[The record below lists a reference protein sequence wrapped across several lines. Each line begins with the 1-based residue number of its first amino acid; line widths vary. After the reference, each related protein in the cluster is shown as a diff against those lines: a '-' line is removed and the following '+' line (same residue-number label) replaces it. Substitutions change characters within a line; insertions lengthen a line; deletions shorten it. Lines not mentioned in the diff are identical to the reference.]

1 MASISRKR
9 PIRYDVPASRDLRKT
24 YTSSVTNFRGI
35 YNTETTI
42 EMAPGAMNDACNV
55 YVDEDYRLVTRKRLT
70 PLFLPEKD
78 VTVIDAV
85 SLGDDIYALIKDK
98 TTGAEHEYAFLK
110 LYPTKTYIDYRVTA
124 DSRLFVANNS
134 IYITKCDSGDQFGVL
149 LYDGTSVSSLTEGA
163 NIPIVYLDPTGRRIA
178 VNEYGDASE
187 ALNIF
192 STKANNGPGFRFSA
206 LNYSTPYDL
215 RGKFQNYITTEAGDA
230 TATLP
235 ARWERDACDA
245 SGGVI
250 KTVARFKNEYVPG
263 GSAISSDDGDEI
275 PPNIIQCTCE
285 MWVSSGVTVY
295 TKIVHLNI
303 VRPTAG
309 LQLSKNIIELVP
321 NGSNKNWDVDVD
333 GEFTDENILRK
344 YHIDWAWA
352 LNYTT
357 NPDAV
362 IVRVGISNYGIV
374 EGSKPDGGSNWNIR
388 DFTYDVAGPSG
399 HVDTFYSCANKICL
413 MNPVDYGELW
423 TKNSTGTL
431 TQRSRGQAVYAT
443 VSSGNLTIETLTFD
457 VSNEGSVGSFV
468 VSDTDLPD
476 DLTSIKDVTLLA
488 AFRTRYTKTNDEPE
502 YLITETPFTAS
513 LQVVIFLL
521 RIGTKLYTYCPVT
534 GADGEMKKFSLPF
547 TNADNTPT
555 VLGVSFASN
564 EIFVPAATTSPCH
577 YEFPAVGH
585 IFAKT
590 TDELRIFG
598 IDSKVSVV
606 ISSTA
611 GLAGV
616 TVSVSSIK
624 PVLTKYAD
632 FSSVLLDGVEVN
644 PKYTELIM
652 NDEITS
658 FVANATTLVTKY
670 SRTFGNEASLKV
682 VNVYA
687 YTTPVLG
694 QIQDGAFTHKFEQQG
709 DGSMKVLAGSG
720 SITYAY
726 SEAQLYGTTGT
737 NGSAYADPIF
747 DITEKIGTA
756 LYTVWN
762 DAREAMKNID
772 GVYSMNNCIIFTSGR
787 NFAYSMT
794 FSPKYVDP
802 YSWEQMSSTDDKVLD
817 ILAISPTAAI
827 MSTEKGVYWILGTG
841 TGQLTHL
848 KPVVSQFEIHG
859 RKRGSF
865 ARRAMDDVP
874 TIMCDDGVMMFVG
887 TSEVTE
893 TAKNIATM
901 SAAIFQ
907 KYDEFLANE
916 KHRFTFRGRWYNMY
930 CISTGAE
937 TKIVFFDVR
946 SSAWWYWTLPIDA
959 VRFFRSGD
967 DLLALTRNGLI
978 YKFVDEDM
986 LSNNGYTARYN
997 DELVNVSFE
1006 NVTPLY
1012 ENLQYKVQWYIQ
1024 THPMSLGNTTK
1035 NKNMRNI
1042 VLALYP
1048 NETVK
1053 NFEMNVDFEV
1063 YTREFTDGRPY
1074 ITTED
1079 IKELKV
1085 LLLRTYIPK
1094 FQYIAV
1100 RMYSKSDLSVY
1111 EKLQLRSLAFEYRIL
1126 DRLN

>member
-9 PIRYDVPASRDLRKT
+9 PIRYNVPAARDLRRT

-78 VTVIDAV
+78 VTVIDSV
-85 SLGDDIYALIKDK
+85 SLGDDIYAIIKDN

-134 IYITKCDSGDQFGVL
+134 IYITRCDSGDQFGVL
-149 LYDGTSVSSLTEGA
+149 LYNGTSVSSLTEGA
-163 NIPIVYLDPTGRRIA
+163 NIPTVYLDPTGRRIA

-192 STKANNGPGFRFSA
+192 STKANNGPGFRFSS
-206 LNYSTPYDL
+206 LSYSTPYDL
-215 RGKFQNYITTEAGDA
+215 RGKFQNYITTEASYA

-245 SGGVI
+245 SGGVLVTI
-250 KTVARFKNEYVPG
+250 ARLKNEYVPG
-263 GSAISSDDGDEI
+263 GGALPSDESEI
-275 PPNIIQCTCE
+275 PSGVQCECRI
-285 MWVSSGVTVY
+285 WVSSGVTVN
-295 TKIVHLNI
+295 TKIVHLNMI
-303 VRPTAG
+303 RSSGNQP
-309 LQLSKNIIELVP
+309 LSTNIIELAP
-321 NGSNKNWDVDVD
+321 SGSNKNWDVDVD

-352 LNYTT
+352 LNNTS
-357 NPDAV
+357 NPDDV

-374 EGSKPDGGSNWNIR
+374 EGSKPTNSSQQWGIH
-388 DFTYDVAGPSG
+388 DFTYKVAGPSG
-399 HVDTFYSCANKICL
+399 YVDTFYSCENKICL
-413 MNPVDYGELW
+413 MGPVDYGETWETEQKQTYKAL
-423 TKNSTGTL
+423 
-431 TQRSRGQAVYAT
+431 AVYAT
-443 VSSGNLTIETLTFD
+443 VSSGDLKIETLAFN
-457 VSNEGSVGSFV
+457 SLAEGSVTSYA
-468 VSDTDLPD
+468 VSDADLPD
-476 DLTSIKDVTLLA
+476 TLASIKDVTLLA
-488 AFRTRYTKTNDEPE
+488 AFRVRYTKTDYEPE
-502 YLITETPFTAS
+502 YMLTKSPPVAIY
-513 LQVVIFLL
+513 LL
-521 RIGTKLYTYCPVT
+521 RIGTTLYVHCPISGET
-534 GADGEMKKFSLPF
+534 GEMKKFSLPF
-547 TNADNTPT
+547 NNADNTPT
-555 VLGVSFASN
+555 VLGLSFASN
-564 EIFVPAATTSPCH
+564 EIFVQGATGTTHTYAYP
-577 YEFPAVGH
+577 VIGH

-598 IDSKVSVV
+598 INTTVSVN
-606 ISSTA
+606 ITTSTTT
-611 GLAGV
+611 

-632 FSSVLLDGVEVN
+632 YTSVLLDGVEVN

-670 SRTFGNEASLKV
+670 SRSFGSEASLKI

-726 SEAQLYGTTGT
+726 SESQLYGTTGT

-827 MSTEKGVYWILGTG
+827 MSTEKGMYWILGTG

-848 KPVVSQFEIHG
+848 KPVVSQFDIHG

-916 KHRFTFRGRWYNMY
+916 RRRFTFRGRWYNMY

-959 VRFFRSGD
+959 MKFFRSGD
-967 DLLALTRNGLI
+967 DLLALTSNGLI
-978 YKFVDEDM
+978 YKFTDEDM
-986 LSNNGYTARYN
+986 ISNNGYTARYN

-1006 NVTPLY
+1006 NMTPLY

-1035 NKNMRNI
+1035 NKNMRDI

-1100 RMYSKSDLSVY
+1100 RMYSKNDLSVY

>member
-9 PIRYDVPASRDLRKT
+9 PIRYNVPASRDLRRT

-78 VTVIDAV
+78 VTVIDSV
-85 SLGDDIYALIKDK
+85 SLGDDIYAIIKDN

-134 IYITKCDSGDQFGVL
+134 IYITRCDSGDQFGVL
-149 LYDGTSVSSLTEGA
+149 LYNGTSVSSLTEGA

-192 STKANNGPGFRFSA
+192 STKANNGPGFRFSS
-206 LNYSTPYDL
+206 LSYSTPYDL

-250 KTVARFKNEYVPG
+250 KTVAKLKNEYVPG
-263 GSAISSDDGDEI
+263 GGALTSGGSEI
-275 PPNIIQCTCE
+275 PSGVQCECE
-285 MWVSSGVTVY
+285 VWVSSGITVS

-303 VRPTAG
+303 IRPTAS
-309 LQLSKNIIELVP
+309 LQLSKDIIEVVP
-321 NGSNKNWDVDVD
+321 SGQYQNWDVNVD

-352 LNYTT
+352 LNNTS
-357 NPDAV
+357 NPDDV

-374 EGSKPDGGSNWNIR
+374 EGSKPTGSSNWGIHN
-388 DFTYDVAGPSG
+388 FTYKVAGPSG
-399 HVDTFYSCANKICL
+399 YVDTFYSCANKICL
-413 MNPVDYGELW
+413 MSPVDYGELW
-423 TKNSTGTL
+423 RKESGTL
-431 TQRSRGQAVYAT
+431 AKAYRAQTVYAT
-443 VSSGNLTIETLTFD
+443 VSSGALTIETLAFNAN
-457 VSNEGSVGSFV
+457 NEGSVTSFT
-468 VSDTDLPD
+468 VSDTDLTGD
-476 DLTSIKDVTLLA
+476 ITSIKDVTLLA
-488 AFRTRYTKTNDEPE
+488 ALRARYIKTTDEPE
-502 YLITETPFTAS
+502 YLIVDSPSAVS
-513 LQVVIFLL
+513 MPLAIYLL
-521 RIGTKLYTYCPVT
+521 RIGTALYIYCPIT
-534 GADGEMKKFSLPF
+534 GETGEMKKLSLPF
-547 TNADNTPT
+547 TDTEAIPT
-555 VLGVSFASN
+555 VLALSFASD
-564 EIFVPAATTSPCH
+564 EIFVPAAGAPHT
-577 YEFPAVGH
+577 YEFPIVGH
-585 IFAKT
+585 ILAKT
-590 TDELRIFG
+590 TDELRIFK
-598 IDSKVSVV
+598 IDTVVSVNTSFV
-606 ISSTA
+606 GT
-611 GLAGV
+611 V
-616 TVSVSSIK
+616 NVSVSRIT
-624 PVLTKYAD
+624 PNITKYAD
-632 FSSVLLDGVEVN
+632 YTSVLLDGVEVN

-652 NDEITS
+652 NDDITS

-670 SRTFGNEASLKV
+670 SRTFGSEASLKV

-694 QIQDGAFTHKFEQQG
+694 QIQDGALTHEFEQLN
-709 DGSMKVLAGSG
+709 DGSMKVFAGSG

-726 SEAQLYGTTGT
+726 SESQLYGTNGT

-827 MSTEKGVYWILGTG
+827 MSTEKGMYWILGTG

-848 KPVVSQFEIHG
+848 KPVVSQFDIHG

-901 SAAIFQ
+901 SSAIFQ

-916 KHRFTFRGRWYNMY
+916 QRRFTFRGRWYNMY

-959 VRFFRSGD
+959 MKFFRSGD
-967 DLLALTRNGLI
+967 DLLALTSNGLI
-978 YKFVDEDM
+978 YKFTDEDM
-986 LSNNGYTARYN
+986 ISNNGYTARYN

-1006 NVTPLY
+1006 NMTPFY

-1035 NKNMRNI
+1035 NKNMRDI

-1100 RMYSKSDLSVY
+1100 RMYSKNDLSVY

>member
-9 PIRYDVPASRDLRKT
+9 PIRYNVPASRDLRRT

-78 VTVIDAV
+78 VTVIDSV
-85 SLGDDIYALIKDK
+85 SLGDDIYAIIKDN

-134 IYITKCDSGDQFGVL
+134 IYITRCNSGDQFGVL
-149 LYDGTSVSSLTEGA
+149 LYNGTSVSSLTEGA

-192 STKANNGPGFRFSA
+192 STKANNGPGFRFSS
-206 LNYSTPYDL
+206 LSYSTPYDL
-215 RGKFQNYITTEAGDA
+215 RGKFQNYITTEASYA

-245 SGGVI
+245 SGGVLVTI
-250 KTVARFKNEYVPG
+250 ARMKNEYLPSTTALATENDAERSPVTSG
-263 GSAISSDDGDEI
+263 I
-275 PPNIIQCTCE
+275 PSGVQCECRI
-285 MWVSSGVTVY
+285 WVSSGVTVD
-295 TKIVHLNI
+295 TKIVHLNMI
-303 VRPTAG
+303 RSSGNQPSST
-309 LQLSKNIIELVP
+309 NIIELVP
-321 NGSNKNWDVDVD
+321 SGSNKNWDVDVD

-352 LNYTT
+352 LNNTSI
-357 NPDAV
+357 PDDV

-374 EGSKPDGGSNWNIR
+374 EGSKPTNSAQPWGIR
-388 DFTYDVAGPSG
+388 NFTYKVAGPSG
-399 HVDTFYSCANKICL
+399 YVDTFYSCANKICL
-413 MNPVDYGELW
+413 MGPVDYGETWETEQKQTYKAL
-423 TKNSTGTL
+423 
-431 TQRSRGQAVYAT
+431 AVYAT
-443 VSSGNLTIETLTFD
+443 VSSGDLKIETLAFN
-457 VSNEGSVGSFV
+457 SLAEGSVTSYA
-468 VSDTDLPD
+468 VSDADLPD
-476 DLTSIKDVTLLA
+476 TLTSIKDVTLLA
-488 AFRTRYTKTNDEPE
+488 AFRVRYTKTDYEPE
-502 YLITETPFTAS
+502 YMLTKSPPVAIY
-513 LQVVIFLL
+513 LL
-521 RIGTKLYTYCPVT
+521 RIGTTLYTYCPISGET
-534 GADGEMKKFSLPF
+534 GEMKPFSLPF
-547 TNADNTPT
+547 NNTDNTPT
-555 VLGVSFASN
+555 VLALSFASN
-564 EIFVPAATTSPCH
+564 EIFVQGATGTTHTYAYP
-577 YEFPAVGH
+577 VIGH

-598 IDSKVSVV
+598 INTTVSVN
-606 ISSTA
+606 ITTST
-611 GLAGV
+611 
-616 TVSVSSIK
+616 TTTISVSSIK

-632 FSSVLLDGVEVN
+632 YTAVLLDGVEVN

-670 SRTFGNEASLKV
+670 SRTFGGEASLKI

-726 SEAQLYGTTGT
+726 SESQLYGTTGT

-827 MSTEKGVYWILGTG
+827 MSTEKGMYWILGTG

-848 KPVVSQFEIHG
+848 KPVVSQFDIHG

-901 SAAIFQ
+901 SSAIFQ

-916 KHRFTFRGRWYNMY
+916 QRRFTFRGRWYNMY

-959 VRFFRSGD
+959 MKFFRSGD
-967 DLLALTRNGLI
+967 DLLALTSNGLI
-978 YKFVDEDM
+978 YKFTDEDII
-986 LSNNGYTARYN
+986 SNNGYTARYN
-997 DELVNVSFE
+997 DELVDVSFE
-1006 NVTPLY
+1006 NVTPFY

-1035 NKNMRNI
+1035 NKNMRDI

-1100 RMYSKSDLSVY
+1100 RMYSKNDLSVY

>member
-78 VTVIDAV
+78 VTVIDSV
-85 SLGDDIYALIKDK
+85 SLGDNIYAIIKDN
-98 TTGAEHEYAFLK
+98 TTGAEHEYVFLK

-134 IYITKCDSGDQFGVL
+134 IYITKCNSGDQFGVL

-192 STKANNGPGFRFSA
+192 STTAKNGGEFRFSG
-206 LNYSTPYDL
+206 YDYPTPYDL
-215 RGKFQNYITTEAGDA
+215 RGKNQTYIQTTSTNNIPLSAIDSPWDKTEA
-230 TATLP
+230 
-235 ARWERDACDA
+235 RDA
-245 SGGVI
+245 S
-250 KTVARFKNEYVPG
+250 VAKR
-263 GSAISSDDGDEI
+263 S
-275 PPNIIQCTCE
+275 NIIRAEGTDPE
-285 MWVSSGVTVY
+285 TEYSVYVNFEPHGPGVMPSAAVELWDADGTTLKRVSLPLGDYLSSW
-295 TKIVHLNI
+295 
-303 VRPTAG
+303 RPD
-309 LQLSKNIIELVP
+309 I
-321 NGSNKNWDVDVD
+321 D
-333 GEFTDENILRK
+333 GEYNDQSNLVKRFHPE
-344 YHIDWAWA
+344 WACKGV
-352 LNYTT
+352 NSDGVVFVY
-357 NPDAV
+357 
-362 IVRVGISNYGIV
+362 VGISNIGRIGFRN
-374 EGSKPDGGSNWNIR
+374 EGGWTAMIISDPDCLCLSARFSHGSTTLPRYATYLNYNGGTSSAISVYTLDEATQGFERTN
-388 DFTYDVAGPSG
+388 FAAGDSGFEVPLRPQLLAEFKNSSG
-399 HVDTFYSCANKICL
+399 HTATDYHEVFVIQGLQETVTSNPITIQYKTKIWVVGVKKGVSTVLAAEITFPGDSNGEYSILALSRETREFSYTATPIEFNFSFRVL
-413 MNPVDYGELW
+413 AG
-423 TKNSTGTL
+423 NSTEVGVFKINIS
-431 TQRSRGQAVYAT
+431 Q
-443 VSSGNLTIETLTFD
+443 SGSTITP
-457 VSNEGSVGSFV
+457 S
-468 VSDTDLPD
+468 
-476 DLTSIKDVTLLA
+476 VTLQQ
-488 AFRTRYTKTNDEPE
+488 N
-502 YLITETPFTAS
+502 FTS
-513 LQVVIFLL
+513 LL
-521 RIGTKLYTYCPVT
+521 
-534 GADGEMKKFSLPF
+534 S
-547 TNADNTPT
+547 
-555 VLGVSFASN
+555 
-564 EIFVPAATTSPCH
+564 
-577 YEFPAVGH
+577 
-585 IFAKT
+585 
-590 TDELRIFG
+590 
-598 IDSKVSVV
+598 
-606 ISSTA
+606 
-611 GLAGV
+611 AGV
-616 TVSVSSIK
+616 EFDPI
-624 PVLTKYAD
+624 
-632 FSSVLLDGVEVN
+632 
-644 PKYTELIM
+644 YTELAA
-652 NDEITS
+652 NDSVIS
-658 FVANATTLVTKY
+658 FVANRTTLVTKY
-670 SRTFGNEASLKV
+670 SHSFGSEGSLSTI
-682 VNVYA
+682 NVYA
-687 YTTPVLG
+687 YTTPILG
-694 QIQDGAFTHKFEQQG
+694 TIVPGKTVHTFSTQT
-709 DGSMKVLAGSG
+709 DGSLKTTLASGTVLL
-720 SITYAY
+720 AY
-726 SEAQLYGTTGT
+726 SESQLYGT
-737 NGSAYADPIF
+737 NGSDGTAYADSSF
-747 DITEKIGTA
+747 DITNSIGTA
-756 LYTVWN
+756 LYTAWQ

-827 MSTEKGVYWILGTG
+827 MSTEKGMYWILGTG

-848 KPVVSQFEIHG
+848 KPVVSQFDIHG

-901 SAAIFQ
+901 SSAIFQ

-916 KHRFTFRGRWYNMY
+916 KRRFTFRGRWYNMY

-959 VRFFRSGD
+959 VKFFRSGE
-967 DLLALTRNGLI
+967 DLLALTSNGLI
-978 YKFVDEDM
+978 YKFTDEDM
-986 LSNNGYTARYN
+986 ISNNGYTARYN

-1006 NVTPLY
+1006 NVTPFY

-1035 NKNMRNI
+1035 NKNMRDI

-1100 RMYSKSDLSVY
+1100 RMYSKNDLSVY

>member
-9 PIRYDVPASRDLRKT
+9 AIRYNVPAARDLRRT

-78 VTVIDAV
+78 VTVIDSV
-85 SLGDDIYALIKDK
+85 SLGDDIYAIIKDN

-110 LYPTKTYIDYRVTA
+110 LYPMKTYIDYRVTA

-134 IYITKCDSGDQFGVL
+134 IYITRCNSGDQFGVL
-149 LYDGTSVSSLTEGA
+149 LYNGTSVSSLTEGA
-163 NIPIVYLDPTGRRIA
+163 NIPTVYLDPTGRRIA

-192 STKANNGPGFRFSA
+192 STKANNGPGFRFSS
-206 LNYSTPYDL
+206 LSYSTPYDL

-245 SGGVI
+245 SGGVLETIARI
-250 KTVARFKNEYVPG
+250 KYEFSPSTTALATENDTERPVETSG
-263 GSAISSDDGDEI
+263 I
-275 PPNIIQCTCE
+275 PSGIQCTCKI
-285 MWVSSGVTVY
+285 WVESGVTVY
-295 TKIVHLNI
+295 TKDVYLSVI
-303 VRPTAG
+303 RPLSSG
-309 LQLSKNIIELVP
+309 LSNSFLKILSLTES
-321 NGSNKNWDVDVD
+321 GADKNWDAETD
-333 GEFTDENILRK
+333 GEFTDDNVLRK

-352 LNYTT
+352 LNNTT
-357 NPDAV
+357 IEDDV
-362 IVRVGISNYGIV
+362 KVRIGVSNYGIV
-374 EGSKPDGGSNWNIR
+374 EGSKPTNSSQPWGLRN
-388 DFTYDVAGPSG
+388 FTYKVAGQSG
-399 HVDTFYSCANKICL
+399 YVDTFYSCADKICL
-413 MNPVDYGELW
+413 MSPVDYGETWETDQNQLY
-423 TKNSTGTL
+423 KAL
-431 TQRSRGQAVYAT
+431 AVYAT
-443 VSSGNLTIETLTFD
+443 VSSGDLKIETLAFN
-457 VSNEGSVGSFV
+457 SSAEGSVKSYS
-468 VSDTDLPD
+468 VSKTDLPD
-476 DLTSIKDVTLLA
+476 TLTSIKDVTLLA
-488 AFRTRYTKTNDEPE
+488 AFRVRYTKTDYEPE
-502 YLITETPFTAS
+502 YMLKKSPPVAIY
-513 LQVVIFLL
+513 LL
-521 RIGTKLYTYCPVT
+521 RIGTTLYVHCPIT
-534 GADGEMKKFSLPF
+534 GETGEMRAFSLPF
-547 TNADNTPT
+547 NNTDNTPT
-555 VLGVSFASN
+555 VLGLSFASN
-564 EIFVPAATTSPCH
+564 EIFVQGTTGTTHTYAYP
-577 YEFPAVGH
+577 VIGH

-598 IDSKVSVV
+598 INTTVSVN
-606 ISSTA
+606 IATST
-611 GLAGV
+611 
-616 TVSVSSIK
+616 TTTISVSSIK

-632 FSSVLLDGVEVN
+632 YTSVLLDGVEVN

-670 SRTFGNEASLKV
+670 SRTFGSEASLKI

-726 SEAQLYGTTGT
+726 SESQLYGTTGT

-827 MSTEKGVYWILGTG
+827 MSTEKGMYWILGTG

-848 KPVVSQFEIHG
+848 KPVVSQFDIHG

-901 SAAIFQ
+901 SSAIFQ

-916 KHRFTFRGRWYNMY
+916 RRRFTFRGRWYNMY

-937 TKIVFFDVR
+937 TKVVFFDVR

-959 VRFFRSGD
+959 MKFFRSGD
-967 DLLALTRNGLI
+967 DLLALTSNGLI
-978 YKFVDEDM
+978 YKFTDEDM
-986 LSNNGYTARYN
+986 ISNNGYTARYN

-1006 NVTPLY
+1006 NMTPLY

-1035 NKNMRNI
+1035 NKNMRDI

-1100 RMYSKSDLSVY
+1100 RMYSKNDLSVY

>member
-9 PIRYDVPASRDLRKT
+9 PIRYDVPASRDLRRT

-78 VTVIDAV
+78 VTVIDSV
-85 SLGDDIYALIKDK
+85 SLGDDIYAIIKDN
-98 TTGAEHEYAFLK
+98 TTGAEHEYVFLK

-134 IYITKCDSGDQFGVL
+134 IYITKCNSGDQFGVL
-149 LYDGTSVSSLTEGA
+149 LYNGTSVSSLTEGA
-163 NIPIVYLDPTGRRIA
+163 NIPTVYIDSTGRRIA

-192 STKANNGPGFRFSA
+192 CTTAKNGGEFRFSGYDYPA
-206 LNYSTPYDL
+206 PYDL
-215 RGKFQNYITTEAGDA
+215 RGKNQTYIQTTSANDTPLSPIKNPPNESSPWIKTEA
-230 TATLP
+230 
-235 ARWERDACDA
+235 RDASVAKRAYIIPAEGTRPETAYSIQVSITNEAPALFVYLWTGTA
-245 SGGVI
+245 SYGDTLLA
-250 KTVARFKNEYVPG
+250 TVHLSRDDLPWQQHL
-263 GSAISSDDGDEI
+263 DGDPFDETNVVKRFH
-275 PPNIIQCTCE
+275 PEWACK
-285 MWVSSGVTVY
+285 GVDSNGV
-295 TKIVHLNI
+295 VH
-303 VRPTAG
+303 V
-309 LQLSKNIIELVP
+309 
-321 NGSNKNWDVDVD
+321 
-333 GEFTDENILRK
+333 
-344 YHIDWAWA
+344 H
-352 LNYTT
+352 
-357 NPDAV
+357 
-362 IVRVGISNYGIV
+362 VGISNVGRI
-374 EGSKPDGGSNWNIR
+374 EFKNKGGTW
-388 DFTYDVAGPSG
+388 
-399 HVDTFYSCANKICL
+399 
-413 MNPVDYGELW
+413 
-423 TKNSTGTL
+423 TGTL
-431 TQRSRGQAVYAT
+431 RSNKNCLCLSAKFSPPTMAYPRYAT
-443 VSSGNLTIETLTFD
+443 YFEQSDGTGSIIPSISVYTLDETTQIFSKREFSYVDSGLNPDTTPRRPQFLAMFRDSSGH
-457 VSNEGSVGSFV
+457 
-468 VSDTDLPD
+468 
-476 DLTSIKDVTLLA
+476 
-488 AFRTRYTKTNDEPE
+488 
-502 YLITETPFTAS
+502 TAS
-513 LQVVIFLL
+513 DYHEFFIIHETSPASTDERLWVISIAHGIANMFAA
-521 RIGTKLYTYCPVT
+521 RITFPNDSGNEYRVLALSRSTDRFSSTTAPTGFNFSFRVLASSATKAGVFKVDISQTEST
-534 GADGEMKKFSLPF
+534 I
-547 TNADNTPT
+547 TPT
-555 VLGVSFASN
+555 VTLQQDF
-564 EIFVPAATTSPCH
+564 TS
-577 YEFPAVGH
+577 
-585 IFAKT
+585 
-590 TDELRIFG
+590 
-598 IDSKVSVV
+598 
-606 ISSTA
+606 
-611 GLAGV
+611 
-616 TVSVSSIK
+616 
-624 PVLTKYAD
+624 
-632 FSSVLLDGVEVN
+632 LLSDGVEFD
-644 PKYTELIM
+644 PIYTELAA
-652 NDEITS
+652 NDSVIS
-658 FVANATTLVTKY
+658 FTANETTLVTKY
-670 SRTFGNEASLKV
+670 SRSFGSEASLKTI
-682 VNVYA
+682 NVYA
-687 YTTPVLG
+687 YTTPILG
-694 QIQDGAFTHKFEQQG
+694 RIVPGQTVHTFSTQT
-709 DGSMKVLAGSG
+709 DGSLKTTLASGTVLL
-720 SITYAY
+720 AY
-726 SEAQLYGTTGT
+726 SESQLYGTNGADGT
-737 NGSAYADPIF
+737 AYADSTF
-747 DITEKIGTA
+747 DITNSIGTA

-848 KPVVSQFEIHG
+848 KPVVSQFDIHG

-893 TAKNIATM
+893 TAKNIAPM
-901 SAAIFQ
+901 SSAIFQ
-907 KYDEFLANE
+907 KYDEFLTNE
-916 KHRFTFRGRWYNMY
+916 RRRFTFRGRWYNMY
-930 CISTGAE
+930 CISTGAK
-937 TKIVFFDVR
+937 TKVVFFDVR

-959 VRFFRSGD
+959 MKFFRSGD
-967 DLLALTRNGLI
+967 DLLALTSNGLI
-978 YKFVDEDM
+978 YKFTDEDM
-986 LSNNGYTARYN
+986 ISNNGYTTRYN

-1006 NVTPLY
+1006 NVTPFY

-1035 NKNMRNI
+1035 NKNMRDI

-1100 RMYSKSDLSVY
+1100 RMYSKNDLSVY

>member
-9 PIRYDVPASRDLRKT
+9 PIRYNVPAARDLRRT

-78 VTVIDAV
+78 VTVIDSV
-85 SLGDDIYALIKDK
+85 SLGDDIYAIIKDN

-134 IYITKCDSGDQFGVL
+134 IYITRCDSGDQFGVL
-149 LYDGTSVSSLTEGA
+149 LYNGTSVSSLTEGA
-163 NIPIVYLDPTGRRIA
+163 NIPTVYLDPTGRRIA

-192 STKANNGPGFRFSA
+192 STKANNGPGFRFSS
-206 LNYSTPYDL
+206 LSYSTPYDL

-245 SGGVI
+245 SGGSI
-250 KTVARFKNEYVPG
+250 KTVAKLKNEYVPG
-263 GSAISSDDGDEI
+263 SGAISSDESEI
-275 PPNIIQCTCE
+275 PSGVQCECE
-285 MWVSSGVTVY
+285 VWVSSGITVY
-295 TKIVHLNI
+295 TKIVHLTI
-303 VRPTAG
+303 IRSTAS
-309 LQLSKNIIELVP
+309 LHLSTNIIELVP
-321 NGSNKNWDVDVD
+321 SGSYKNWDVDVD

-352 LNYTT
+352 LNNTS
-357 NPDAV
+357 NPNDV

-374 EGSKPDGGSNWNIR
+374 EGSKPTSSSNWRIHN
-388 DFTYDVAGPSG
+388 FTYKVAGPSG
-399 HVDTFYSCANKICL
+399 YVDTFYSCANKICL
-413 MNPVDYGELW
+413 MSPVDYGELW
-423 TKNSTGTL
+423 RKESGTL
-431 TQRSRGQAVYAT
+431 AQAYRAQAVYVT
-443 VSSGNLTIETLTFD
+443 VSSGALTIETLAFATD
-457 VSNEGSVGSFV
+457 NKGSVGSFV
-468 VSDTDLPD
+468 VSSTDLPD

-488 AFRTRYTKTNDEPE
+488 AFRARYTKTTDEPE
-502 YLITETPFTAS
+502 YLIVDSPAAVS
-513 LQVVIFLL
+513 LPLAIYLL
-521 RIGTKLYTYCPVT
+521 RIGTALYTYCPVT
-534 GADGEMKKFSLPF
+534 GATGEMKKLSLPF
-547 TNADNTPT
+547 TDAEAIPT
-555 VLGVSFASN
+555 VLGLSFASD
-564 EIFVPAATTSPCH
+564 EIFVPAAAAPH
-577 YEFPAVGH
+577 NYKFPIVGH
-585 IFAKT
+585 ILAKT
-590 TDELRIFG
+590 TDELRIFK
-598 IDSKVSVV
+598 IDTVVSVRTNYV
-606 ISSTA
+606 
-611 GLAGV
+611 LAMA
-616 TVSVSSIK
+616 VSVSIASN
-624 PVLTKYAD
+624 VTKYAD
-632 FSSVLLDGVEVN
+632 YTSVLLDGVEVN

-652 NDEITS
+652 NDDITS

-670 SRTFGNEASLKV
+670 SRTFGSEASLKV

-694 QIQDGAFTHKFEQQG
+694 QIRDGALTPEFEQLN
-709 DGSMKVLAGSG
+709 DGSMKVYAGSG

-726 SEAQLYGTTGT
+726 SESQLYGTNGT
-737 NGSAYADPIF
+737 NGLAYADPIF

-827 MSTEKGVYWILGTG
+827 MSTEKGMYWILGTG

-848 KPVVSQFEIHG
+848 KPVVSQFDIHG

-901 SAAIFQ
+901 SSAIFQ

-916 KHRFTFRGRWYNMY
+916 KRRFTFRGRWYNMY

-937 TKIVFFDVR
+937 TKVVFFDVR

-959 VRFFRSGD
+959 MKFFRSGD
-967 DLLALTRNGLI
+967 DLLALTSNGLI
-978 YKFVDEDM
+978 YKFTDEDM
-986 LSNNGYTARYN
+986 ISNNGYTARYN

-1006 NVTPLY
+1006 NMTPLY

-1035 NKNMRNI
+1035 NKNMRDI

-1100 RMYSKSDLSVY
+1100 RMYSKNDLSVY

>member
-9 PIRYDVPASRDLRKT
+9 PIRYDVPASRDLRRT

-78 VTVIDAV
+78 VTVIDSV
-85 SLGDDIYALIKDK
+85 SLGDDIYAIIKDN

-134 IYITKCDSGDQFGVL
+134 IYITRCDSGDQFGVL
-149 LYDGTSVSSLTEGA
+149 LYNGTSVSSLTEGA

-192 STKANNGPGFRFSA
+192 CTTAKNGGEFRFSG
-206 LNYSTPYDL
+206 YDYPTPYDL
-215 RGKFQNYITTEAGDA
+215 RGKNQTYIQTTSTNNTPLSSVDSPWSKTEA
-230 TATLP
+230 
-235 ARWERDACDA
+235 RDASVAQRTYIISAEGSSPETAYSVQVNINFQSPTSFVYLWTGTA
-245 SGGVI
+245 SYDDTLLA
-250 KTVARFKNEYVPG
+250 TVR
-263 GSAISSDDGDEI
+263 ISNTNDLVWSRYSDGDPDDEKNVVKRFH
-275 PPNIIQCTCE
+275 PEWACK
-285 MWVSSGVTVY
+285 GVDSDGV
-295 TKIVHLNI
+295 VH
-303 VRPTAG
+303 V
-309 LQLSKNIIELVP
+309 
-321 NGSNKNWDVDVD
+321 
-333 GEFTDENILRK
+333 F
-344 YHIDWAWA
+344 
-352 LNYTT
+352 
-357 NPDAV
+357 
-362 IVRVGISNYGIV
+362 VGISNFGRIEFKNEGGTWTGTMVKDANCLCLSAKFSSPTTAYPRYATYLEQLNLSSGIAPRV
-374 EGSKPDGGSNWNIR
+374 SVYTLDETTQTFSRSEFSYVDSGFDVDATPGRPQLLAMFRDSSGHTASEYREFFIVHETSPSSDEERLWVISIVSGIAHMFAARITFPNDSNNEYRVLALSRDTDRFSSTGGST
-388 DFTYDVAGPSG
+388 FTFSFRVLASSATKAGVFK
-399 HVDTFYSCANKICL
+399 VDISQT
-413 MNPVDYGELW
+413 G
-423 TKNSTGTL
+423 ST
-431 TQRSRGQAVYAT
+431 
-443 VSSGNLTIETLTFD
+443 I
-457 VSNEGSVGSFV
+457 
-468 VSDTDLPD
+468 
-476 DLTSIKDVTLLA
+476 
-488 AFRTRYTKTNDEPE
+488 
-502 YLITETPFTAS
+502 
-513 LQVVIFLL
+513 
-521 RIGTKLYTYCPVT
+521 
-534 GADGEMKKFSLPF
+534 
-547 TNADNTPT
+547 TPT
-555 VLGVSFASN
+555 VTLRQDF
-564 EIFVPAATTSPCH
+564 TSLLSDEV
-577 YEFPAVGH
+577 EFDP
-585 IFAKT
+585 I
-590 TDELRIFG
+590 
-598 IDSKVSVV
+598 
-606 ISSTA
+606 
-611 GLAGV
+611 
-616 TVSVSSIK
+616 
-624 PVLTKYAD
+624 
-632 FSSVLLDGVEVN
+632 
-644 PKYTELIM
+644 YTELAANGSVI
-652 NDEITS
+652 S
-658 FVANATTLVTKY
+658 FVANQNTLVTKY
-670 SRTFGNEASLKV
+670 SRSFGSEASLKTI
-682 VNVYA
+682 NVYA
-687 YTTPVLG
+687 YTTPILG
-694 QIQDGAFTHKFEQQG
+694 TIVPGQTVHTFSTQT
-709 DGSMKVLAGSG
+709 DGSLKTTLASGTVLL
-720 SITYAY
+720 AY
-726 SEAQLYGTTGT
+726 SESQLYGTNGADGT
-737 NGSAYADPIF
+737 AYADSTF
-747 DITEKIGTA
+747 DITNSIGTA

-848 KPVVSQFEIHG
+848 KPVVSQFDIHG

-901 SAAIFQ
+901 SSAIFQ

-916 KHRFTFRGRWYNMY
+916 RRRFTFRGRWYNMY

-937 TKIVFFDVR
+937 TKVVFFDVR

-959 VRFFRSGD
+959 MKFFRSGD
-967 DLLALTRNGLI
+967 DLLALTSNGLI
-978 YKFVDEDM
+978 YKFTDEDM
-986 LSNNGYTARYN
+986 ISNNGYTARYN

-1006 NVTPLY
+1006 NVTPFY

-1035 NKNMRNI
+1035 NKNMRDI

-1100 RMYSKSDLSVY
+1100 RMYSKNDLSVY

>member
-9 PIRYDVPASRDLRKT
+9 AIRYNVPAARDLRRT

-85 SLGDDIYALIKDK
+85 SLGDDIYAIIKDN
-98 TTGAEHEYAFLK
+98 TTGTEHEYAFLK

-149 LYDGTSVSSLTEGA
+149 LYNGMSVSSLTEGA

-192 STKANNGPGFRFSA
+192 STKANNGPGFRFSS
-206 LNYSTPYDL
+206 LSYSTPYDL
-215 RGKFQNYITTEAGDA
+215 RGKFQNYIVTEAGDA

-245 SGGVI
+245 SGGTLETI
-250 KTVARFKNEYVPG
+250 ARVKVEYVPG
-263 GSAISSDDGDEI
+263 GGALWSGDDSDLLPETSVI
-275 PPNIIQCTCE
+275 PTGIQCTCKI
-285 MWVSSGVTVY
+285 WIASGVSVSTKDVYLSVIRPLSSGLSNSSL
-295 TKIVHLNI
+295 KI
-303 VRPTAG
+303 
-309 LQLSKNIIELVP
+309 LSLSP
-321 NGSNKNWDVDVD
+321 SGSDKNWDTETD
-333 GEFTDENILRK
+333 GEFTDDNVLRK
-344 YHIDWAWA
+344 YHVDWAWA
-352 LNYTT
+352 LNNTT
-357 NPDAV
+357 IENDV
-362 IVRVGISNYGIV
+362 KVRIGVSNYGIV
-374 EGSKPDGGSNWNIR
+374 EGSKPSNSSQPWGLRN
-388 DFTYDVAGPSG
+388 FTYKVAGPSG
-399 HVDTFYSCANKICL
+399 YVDTFYSCADKICL
-413 MNPVDYGELW
+413 MSPVDYGETWETNQKQTYKAL
-423 TKNSTGTL
+423 
-431 TQRSRGQAVYAT
+431 AVYAT
-443 VSSGNLTIETLTFD
+443 VSSGDLKIETLAF
-457 VSNEGSVGSFV
+457 NPQAEGSVTSYA

-476 DLTSIKDVTLLA
+476 TLTSIKDVTLLA
-488 AFRTRYTKTNDEPE
+488 AFRVRYTKTDYEPE
-502 YLITETPFTAS
+502 YMLTKSPPVAIY
-513 LQVVIFLL
+513 LL
-521 RIGTKLYTYCPVT
+521 RIGTTLYTYCPISGET
-534 GADGEMKKFSLPF
+534 GEMKAFSLPF
-547 TNADNTPT
+547 TNPDNTPT
-555 VLGVSFASN
+555 VLALSFASN
-564 EIFVPAATTSPCH
+564 EIFVPGATGTTHTYSYP
-577 YEFPAVGH
+577 VIGH

-598 IDSKVSVV
+598 VNTTVSVN
-606 ISSTA
+606 IATST
-611 GLAGV
+611 
-616 TVSVSSIK
+616 TTTISVSSIK
-624 PVLTKYAD
+624 PVITKYAD
-632 FSSVLLDGVEVN
+632 YTSVLLDGVEVN

-670 SRTFGNEASLKV
+670 SRKFGSETSLKI

-709 DGSMKVLAGSG
+709 DGSMKVLAASG

-901 SAAIFQ
+901 SSAIFQ

-946 SSAWWYWTLPIDA
+946 SSAWWYWTLPIDS

-978 YKFVDEDM
+978 YKFTDKDM

-1006 NVTPLY
+1006 NVTPFY
-1012 ENLQYKVQWYIQ
+1012 ENLQYKIQWYIQ

-1035 NKNMRNI
+1035 NKNMRDI
-1042 VLALYP
+1042 VVALYP

-1100 RMYSKSDLSVY
+1100 RMYSKNDLSVY

>member
-9 PIRYDVPASRDLRKT
+9 PIRYNVPASRDLRRT

-78 VTVIDAV
+78 VTVIDSV
-85 SLGDDIYALIKDK
+85 SLGDDIYAIIKDN

-134 IYITKCDSGDQFGVL
+134 IYITRCNSGDQFGVL
-149 LYDGTSVSSLTEGA
+149 LYNGTSVSSLTEGA

-192 STKANNGPGFRFSA
+192 STKANNGPGFRFSS
-206 LNYSTPYDL
+206 LSYSTPYDL

-245 SGGVI
+245 SGGII
-250 KTVARFKNEYVPG
+250 KTVAKLKNEYVPG
-263 GSAISSDDGDEI
+263 SGALTSGESEI
-275 PPNIIQCTCE
+275 PSGVQCECE
-285 MWVSSGVTVY
+285 VWVSSGVSVS

-303 VRPTAG
+303 IRPSAS
-309 LQLSKNIIELVP
+309 LQLSKDIIEVVP
-321 NGSNKNWDVDVD
+321 SGQYQNWDVNVD

-352 LNYTT
+352 LNNTS
-357 NPDAV
+357 NPDDV

-374 EGSKPDGGSNWNIR
+374 EGSKPTGSSNWNIH
-388 DFTYDVAGPSG
+388 DFTYKVAGPSG
-399 HVDTFYSCANKICL
+399 YVDTFYSCANKICL
-413 MNPVDYGELW
+413 MSPVDYGELW
-423 TKNSTGTL
+423 RKESGTL
-431 TQRSRGQAVYAT
+431 AQAYRAQAVYAT
-443 VSSGNLTIETLTFD
+443 VSSGALMIETLAFNAD
-457 VSNEGSVGSFV
+457 NEGSVTSFT
-468 VSDTDLPD
+468 VSDTDLTGD
-476 DLTSIKDVTLLA
+476 ITSIKDVTLLA
-488 AFRTRYTKTNDEPE
+488 ALRARYIKTTDEPE
-502 YLITETPFTAS
+502 YLIVDSPSAVS
-513 LQVVIFLL
+513 LPLAIYLL
-521 RIGTKLYTYCPVT
+521 RIGTALYSYCPIT
-534 GADGEMKKFSLPF
+534 GETGEMKRLSLPF
-547 TNADNTPT
+547 TDAEAIPT
-555 VLGVSFASN
+555 VLALSFASD
-564 EIFVPAATTSPCH
+564 EIFVPAAAAPHT
-577 YEFPAVGH
+577 YEFPIVGH
-585 IFAKT
+585 ILAKT
-590 TDELRIFG
+590 TDELRIFK
-598 IDSKVSVV
+598 IDAVVSVNTSFV
-606 ISSTA
+606 GTVNVSISRITPN
-611 GLAGV
+611 
-616 TVSVSSIK
+616 I
-624 PVLTKYAD
+624 TKYAD
-632 FSSVLLDGVEVN
+632 YTSVLLDGVEVN

-652 NDEITS
+652 NNDITS

-670 SRTFGNEASLKV
+670 SRTFGSEASLKV

-694 QIQDGAFTHKFEQQG
+694 QIRDGALTHEFEQLN
-709 DGSMKVLAGSG
+709 DGSMKVYAGSG

-726 SEAQLYGTTGT
+726 SESQLYGTNGT

-756 LYTVWN
+756 LYTVWQE
-762 DAREAMKNID
+762 AREAMKNID

-827 MSTEKGVYWILGTG
+827 MSTEKGMYWILGTG

-848 KPVVSQFEIHG
+848 KPVVSQFDIHG

-916 KHRFTFRGRWYNMY
+916 KRRFTFRGRWYNMY
-930 CISTGAE
+930 CISTGVE

-959 VRFFRSGD
+959 MKFFRSGD
-967 DLLALTRNGLI
+967 DLLALTSNGLI
-978 YKFVDEDM
+978 YKFTDEDII
-986 LSNNGYTARYN
+986 SNNGYTARYN

-1006 NVTPLY
+1006 NVTPFY

-1035 NKNMRNI
+1035 NKNMRDI

-1100 RMYSKSDLSVY
+1100 RMYSKNDLSVY

>member
-9 PIRYDVPASRDLRKT
+9 PIRYNVPAARDLRRT

-78 VTVIDAV
+78 VTVIDSV
-85 SLGDDIYALIKDK
+85 SLGDDIYAIIKDN

-134 IYITKCDSGDQFGVL
+134 IYITRCNSGDQFGVL
-149 LYDGTSVSSLTEGA
+149 LYNGTSVSSLTEGA
-163 NIPIVYLDPTGRRIA
+163 NIPTVYLDPTGRRIA

-192 STKANNGPGFRFSA
+192 STKANNGPGFRFSS
-206 LNYSTPYDL
+206 LSYSTPYDL

-250 KTVARFKNEYVPG
+250 KTVAKLKNEYVPG
-263 GSAISSDDGDEI
+263 SGAISSDESEI
-275 PPNIIQCTCE
+275 PSGVQCECE
-285 MWVSSGVTVY
+285 VWVSSGITVS

-303 VRPTAG
+303 IRSTAS
-309 LQLSKNIIELVP
+309 LQLSTNIIELVP
-321 NGSNKNWDVDVD
+321 SGSNKNWDVDVD

-352 LNYTT
+352 LNNTS
-357 NPDAV
+357 NPDDV

-374 EGSKPDGGSNWNIR
+374 EGSKPTSSSNWGIHN
-388 DFTYDVAGPSG
+388 FTYKVAGPSG
-399 HVDTFYSCANKICL
+399 YVDTFYSCANKICL
-413 MNPVDYGELW
+413 MSPVDYGELW
-423 TKNSTGTL
+423 RKESGTL
-431 TQRSRGQAVYAT
+431 AQAYRAQAVYAT
-443 VSSGNLTIETLTFD
+443 VSSGALTIETLAFATD
-457 VSNEGSVGSFV
+457 NEGSVGSFV
-468 VSDTDLPD
+468 VSSTDLPD

-488 AFRTRYTKTNDEPE
+488 AFRARYTKTTDEPE
-502 YLITETPFTAS
+502 YLIVDSPAAVS
-513 LQVVIFLL
+513 LPLAIYLL
-521 RIGTKLYTYCPVT
+521 RIGTALYTYCPVT
-534 GADGEMKKFSLPF
+534 GATGEMKKLSLPF
-547 TNADNTPT
+547 TDAEAIPT
-555 VLGVSFASN
+555 VLGLSFASD
-564 EIFVPAATTSPCH
+564 EIFVPAAAAPH
-577 YEFPAVGH
+577 NYKFPIVGH
-585 IFAKT
+585 ILAKT
-590 TDELRIFG
+590 TDELRIFK
-598 IDSKVSVV
+598 IDTVVSVRTNYV
-606 ISSTA
+606 
-611 GLAGV
+611 LAV
-616 TVSVSSIK
+616 AVSVSIASN
-624 PVLTKYAD
+624 VTKYAD
-632 FSSVLLDGVEVN
+632 YTSVLLDGVEVN

-652 NDEITS
+652 NDDITS

-670 SRTFGNEASLKV
+670 SRTFGSEASLKV

-694 QIQDGAFTHKFEQQG
+694 QIRDGALTHEFEQLN
-709 DGSMKVLAGSG
+709 DGSMKVYAGSG

-726 SEAQLYGTTGT
+726 SESQLYGTNGT
-737 NGSAYADPIF
+737 NGLAYADPIF

-756 LYTVWN
+756 LYTAWN

-827 MSTEKGVYWILGTG
+827 MSTEKGMYWILGTG

-848 KPVVSQFEIHG
+848 KPVVSQFDIHG

-901 SAAIFQ
+901 SSAIFQ

-916 KHRFTFRGRWYNMY
+916 RRRFTFRGRWYNMY

-937 TKIVFFDVR
+937 TKVVFFDVR

-959 VRFFRSGD
+959 MKFFRSGD
-967 DLLALTRNGLI
+967 DLLALTSNGLI
-978 YKFVDEDM
+978 YKFTDEDM
-986 LSNNGYTARYN
+986 ISNNGYTARYN

-1006 NVTPLY
+1006 NMTPLY

-1035 NKNMRNI
+1035 NKNMRDI

-1100 RMYSKSDLSVY
+1100 RMYSKNDLSVY

>member
-9 PIRYDVPASRDLRKT
+9 PIRYNVPAARDLRRT

-78 VTVIDAV
+78 VTVIDSV
-85 SLGDDIYALIKDK
+85 SLGDDIYAIIKDN

-134 IYITKCDSGDQFGVL
+134 IYITRCDSGDQFGVL
-149 LYDGTSVSSLTEGA
+149 LYNGTSVSSLTEGA

-192 STKANNGPGFRFSA
+192 STKANNGPGFRFSS
-206 LNYSTPYDL
+206 LSYSTPYDL
-215 RGKFQNYITTEAGDA
+215 RGKFQNYITTEASYA

-245 SGGVI
+245 SGGVLVTI
-250 KTVARFKNEYVPG
+250 ARMKNEYLPSTTALATENDAERSPVTSG
-263 GSAISSDDGDEI
+263 I
-275 PPNIIQCTCE
+275 PSGVQCECRI
-285 MWVSSGVTVY
+285 WVSSDVTVN
-295 TKIVHLNI
+295 TKIVHLNMI
-303 VRPTAG
+303 RSSGNQP
-309 LQLSKNIIELVP
+309 LSTNIIELVP
-321 NGSNKNWDVDVD
+321 SGSNKNWDVDVD

-352 LNYTT
+352 LNNTSI
-357 NPDAV
+357 PDDV

-374 EGSKPDGGSNWNIR
+374 EGSKPTNSSQQWGIH
-388 DFTYDVAGPSG
+388 DFTYKVAGPSG
-399 HVDTFYSCANKICL
+399 YVDTFYSCANKICL
-413 MNPVDYGELW
+413 MGPVDYGETWETEQKQTYKAL
-423 TKNSTGTL
+423 
-431 TQRSRGQAVYAT
+431 AVYAT
-443 VSSGNLTIETLTFD
+443 VSSGDLEIETLAFN
-457 VSNEGSVGSFV
+457 SLAEGSVTSYA
-468 VSDTDLPD
+468 VSDADLPD
-476 DLTSIKDVTLLA
+476 TLTSIKDVTLLA
-488 AFRTRYTKTNDEPE
+488 AFRVRYTKTDYEPE
-502 YLITETPFTAS
+502 YMLTKSPPIA
-513 LQVVIFLL
+513 IYLL
-521 RIGTKLYTYCPVT
+521 RIGMTLYIYCPISGET
-534 GADGEMKKFSLPF
+534 GEMKKFSLPF
-547 TNADNTPT
+547 NNTDNTPT
-555 VLGVSFASN
+555 VLGLSFASN
-564 EIFVPAATTSPCH
+564 EIFVQGATGTTHTYAYP
-577 YEFPAVGH
+577 VIGH

-598 IDSKVSVV
+598 INTTVSVN
-606 ISSTA
+606 ITTSTTT
-611 GLAGV
+611 

-632 FSSVLLDGVEVN
+632 YTSVLLDGVEVN

-652 NDEITS
+652 NSDITS

-670 SRTFGNEASLKV
+670 SRTFGGEASLKI

-726 SEAQLYGTTGT
+726 SESQLYGTTGT

-756 LYTVWN
+756 LYTVWQE
-762 DAREAMKNID
+762 AREAMKNID

-827 MSTEKGVYWILGTG
+827 MSTEKGMYWILGTG

-848 KPVVSQFEIHG
+848 KPVVSQFDIHG

-901 SAAIFQ
+901 SSAIFQ

-916 KHRFTFRGRWYNMY
+916 RRRFTFRGRWYNMY

-959 VRFFRSGD
+959 MKFFRSGD
-967 DLLALTRNGLI
+967 DLLALTSNGLI
-978 YKFVDEDM
+978 YKFTDEDM
-986 LSNNGYTARYN
+986 ISNNGYTARYN

-1006 NVTPLY
+1006 NMTPLY

-1035 NKNMRNI
+1035 NKNMRDI

-1100 RMYSKSDLSVY
+1100 RMYSKNDLSVY

>member
-9 PIRYDVPASRDLRKT
+9 PIRYNVPAARDLRRT

-78 VTVIDAV
+78 VTVIDSV
-85 SLGDDIYALIKDK
+85 SLGDDIYAIIKDN
-98 TTGAEHEYAFLK
+98 TTGTEHEYAFLK

-134 IYITKCDSGDQFGVL
+134 IYITRCDSGDQFGVL
-149 LYDGTSVSSLTEGA
+149 LYNGTSISSLTEGA

-192 STKANNGPGFRFSA
+192 CTTAKNGGEFRFSGYD
-206 LNYSTPYDL
+206 YSTPYDL
-215 RGKFQNYITTEAGDA
+215 RGKNQTYIQTTSTNNTPLSSVDSPWSKTEA
-230 TATLP
+230 
-235 ARWERDACDA
+235 RDASAAQRTYIIPADGVRPETAYSALVSFNFQYGNA
-245 SGGVI
+245 SFVELWTGNAAYGDTFLV
-250 KTVARFKNEYVPG
+250 RVP
-263 GSAISSDDGDEI
+263 ITLNDITWQQHLDGDPDDEKNVVKRFH
-275 PPNIIQCTCE
+275 PEWACK
-285 MWVSSGVTVY
+285 GVDSKGVAHVY
-295 TKIVHLNI
+295 
-303 VRPTAG
+303 
-309 LQLSKNIIELVP
+309 
-321 NGSNKNWDVDVD
+321 
-333 GEFTDENILRK
+333 
-344 YHIDWAWA
+344 
-352 LNYTT
+352 
-357 NPDAV
+357 
-362 IVRVGISNYGIV
+362 VGISNFGRV
-374 EGSKPDGGSNWNIR
+374 EFKNRGGTWTGTIIKDSNCLCLSARTAPPTMEHPRYATYFEQSDRTGSIIPSISVYTFNETTQKFSKREFSYEDSGFLSETTPKRPQLLAMFR
-388 DFTYDVAGPSG
+388 DSSG
-399 HVDTFYSCANKICL
+399 HTASGYHEFFVIHEISPASDEELLWVIGIANGQSSMYSARITFPNDSNNEYRVLALSRDTDRFS
-413 MNPVDYGELW
+413 
-423 TKNSTGTL
+423 STDGSTFTFSFRVL
-431 TQRSRGQAVYAT
+431 
-443 VSSGNLTIETLTFD
+443 VSSATKAGVFKVDISQTGSTI
-457 VSNEGSVGSFV
+457 
-468 VSDTDLPD
+468 
-476 DLTSIKDVTLLA
+476 
-488 AFRTRYTKTNDEPE
+488 
-502 YLITETPFTAS
+502 
-513 LQVVIFLL
+513 
-521 RIGTKLYTYCPVT
+521 
-534 GADGEMKKFSLPF
+534 
-547 TNADNTPT
+547 TPT
-555 VLGVSFASN
+555 VTLQQDFTSLVS
-564 EIFVPAATTSPCH
+564 
-577 YEFPAVGH
+577 
-585 IFAKT
+585 
-590 TDELRIFG
+590 
-598 IDSKVSVV
+598 
-606 ISSTA
+606 
-611 GLAGV
+611 
-616 TVSVSSIK
+616 
-624 PVLTKYAD
+624 
-632 FSSVLLDGVEVN
+632 DGVEFD
-644 PKYTELIM
+644 PIYTELAA
-652 NDEITS
+652 NDSVIS
-658 FVANATTLVTKY
+658 FVANQNTLVTKY
-670 SRTFGNEASLKV
+670 SRSFGSEASLKTI
-682 VNVYA
+682 NVYA
-687 YTTPVLG
+687 YTTPILG
-694 QIQDGAFTHKFEQQG
+694 RIVPGQTVHTFSTQT
-709 DGSMKVLAGSG
+709 DGSLKTTLASGTVLL
-720 SITYAY
+720 AY
-726 SEAQLYGTTGT
+726 SESQLYGTNGADGT
-737 NGSAYADPIF
+737 AYADSTF
-747 DITEKIGTA
+747 DITNSTGTA

-817 ILAISPTAAI
+817 ILTISPTAAI
-827 MSTEKGVYWILGTG
+827 MSTEKGMYWILGTG

-848 KPVVSQFEIHG
+848 KPVVSQFDIHG

-874 TIMCDDGVMMFVG
+874 TIMCDDGVMTFVG

-916 KHRFTFRGRWYNMY
+916 KRRFTFRGRWYNMY

-937 TKIVFFDVR
+937 TKVVFFDVR

-959 VRFFRSGD
+959 MKFFRSGD
-967 DLLALTRNGLI
+967 DLLALTSNGLI
-978 YKFVDEDM
+978 YKFTDEDII
-986 LSNNGYTARYN
+986 SNNGYAARYN

-1006 NVTPLY
+1006 NVTPFY

-1035 NKNMRNI
+1035 NKNMRDI

-1100 RMYSKSDLSVY
+1100 RMYSKNDLSVY

>member
-9 PIRYDVPASRDLRKT
+9 PIRYNVPAARDLRRT

-78 VTVIDAV
+78 VTVIDSV
-85 SLGDDIYALIKDK
+85 SLGDDIYAIIKDN

-134 IYITKCDSGDQFGVL
+134 IYITRCDSGDQFGVL
-149 LYDGTSVSSLTEGA
+149 LYNGTSVSSLTEGA

-192 STKANNGPGFRFSA
+192 STKANNGPGFRFSS

-215 RGKFQNYITTEAGDA
+215 RGKFQNYITTEASYA

-245 SGGVI
+245 SGGVLVTI
-250 KTVARFKNEYVPG
+250 ARMKNEYVPG
-263 GSAISSDDGDEI
+263 SPSLSTEESEI
-275 PPNIIQCTCE
+275 PSGVQCECRI
-285 MWVSSGVTVY
+285 WVSSGVTVN
-295 TKIVHLNI
+295 TKIVHLNMI
-303 VRPTAG
+303 RSSGNQP
-309 LQLSKNIIELVP
+309 LSTNIIELVP
-321 NGSNKNWDVDVD
+321 SGSNKNWDVDVD

-352 LNYTT
+352 LNNTSI
-357 NPDAV
+357 PDDV

-374 EGSKPDGGSNWNIR
+374 EGSKPTGSSNWGIHN
-388 DFTYDVAGPSG
+388 FTYKVAGPSG
-399 HVDTFYSCANKICL
+399 YVDTFYSCANKICL
-413 MNPVDYGELW
+413 MSPVEYGELW
-423 TKNSTGTL
+423 AKNSTGTL

-443 VSSGNLTIETLTFD
+443 VSSGNLTIETLSFD
-457 VSNEGSVGSFV
+457 ASNEGSVGSFV

-488 AFRTRYTKTNDEPE
+488 AFRTRYIKTNDEPE
-502 YLITETPFTAS
+502 YLIVESPAAVSFPLA
-513 LQVVIFLL
+513 IYLL
-521 RIGTKLYTYCPVT
+521 RIGTALYTYCPVT
-534 GADGEMKKFSLPF
+534 GETGEMKKFSLPF
-547 TNADNTPT
+547 TDAEAIPT
-555 VLGVSFASN
+555 VLGLSFASD
-564 EIFVPAATTSPCH
+564 EIFVPAAAAPH
-577 YEFPAVGH
+577 NYKFPIVGH
-585 IFAKT
+585 ILAKT
-590 TDELRIFG
+590 TDELRIFK
-598 IDSKVSVV
+598 IDTVVSVRTNYV
-606 ISSTA
+606 
-611 GLAGV
+611 L
-616 TVSVSSIK
+616 TVAISVSIA
-624 PVLTKYAD
+624 PNVTKYAD
-632 FSSVLLDGVEVN
+632 YTSVLLDGVEVN

-652 NDEITS
+652 NDDITS

-670 SRTFGNEASLKV
+670 SRTFGSEASLKV

-694 QIQDGAFTHKFEQQG
+694 QIRDGALTHEFEQLN
-709 DGSMKVLAGSG
+709 DGSMKVYAGSG

-726 SEAQLYGTTGT
+726 SESQLYGTNGT

-827 MSTEKGVYWILGTG
+827 MSTEKGMYWILGTG

-848 KPVVSQFEIHG
+848 KPVVSQFDIHG

-901 SAAIFQ
+901 SSAIFQ

-916 KHRFTFRGRWYNMY
+916 RHRFTFRGRWYNMY

-959 VRFFRSGD
+959 MKFFRSGD
-967 DLLALTRNGLI
+967 DLLALTSNGLI
-978 YKFVDEDM
+978 YKFTDEDM
-986 LSNNGYTARYN
+986 ISNNGYTARYN

-1035 NKNMRNI
+1035 NKNMRDI

-1100 RMYSKSDLSVY
+1100 RMYSKNDLSVY

>member
-134 IYITKCDSGDQFGVL
+134 IYITKCNSGDQFGVL

-192 STKANNGPGFRFSA
+192 NTKANNGPGFRFSA

-245 SGGVI
+245 SGGVLETI
-250 KTVARFKNEYVPG
+250 ARVKNEYVPG
-263 GSAISSDDGDEI
+263 GSAISSDTSEVPSG
-275 PPNIIQCTCE
+275 IQCQCKI
-285 MWVSSGVTVY
+285 WVASGITVY
-295 TKIVHLNI
+295 TKDVYISVI
-303 VRPTAG
+303 RP
-309 LQLSKNIIELVP
+309 LSSGP
-321 NGSNKNWDVDVD
+321 SNSSLKILSLTQRGEGKNWDVDTD
-333 GEFTDENILRK
+333 GEFTDANVLRK

-352 LNYTT
+352 LNNT
-357 NPDAV
+357 PIEDAV
-362 IVRVGISNYGIV
+362 IVRIGISSYGIV
-374 EGSKPDGGSNWNIR
+374 EGKPTGSQWGLHN
-388 DFTYDVAGPSG
+388 FTYKVAGPSG
-399 HVDTFYSCANKICL
+399 YVDTFYSCTNKICL
-413 MNPVDYGELW
+413 MSPVDYGELW
-423 TKNSTGTL
+423 RKESGTL
-431 TQRSRGQAVYAT
+431 AQAYRAQAVYAT
-443 VSSGNLTIETLTFD
+443 VSSGVLTIETLAFNAD
-457 VSNEGSVGSFV
+457 NEGSVTSFT
-468 VSDTDLPD
+468 VSDTDLTGD
-476 DLTSIKDVTLLA
+476 ITSIKDVTLLA
-488 AFRTRYTKTNDEPE
+488 ALRARYAKTTDEPE
-502 YLITETPFTAS
+502 YLIVDSPAAVS
-513 LQVVIFLL
+513 LPLAIYLL
-521 RIGTKLYTYCPVT
+521 RIGTALYIYCPIT
-534 GADGEMKKFSLPF
+534 GETGEMKKLSLPF
-547 TNADNTPT
+547 TDAEAIPT
-555 VLGVSFASN
+555 VLALSFASD
-564 EIFVPAATTSPCH
+564 ETFVPAAAAPHT
-577 YEFPAVGH
+577 YEFPIVGH
-585 IFAKT
+585 ILAKT
-590 TDELRIFG
+590 TGELRIFK
-598 IDSKVSVV
+598 IDAVVSANTSFVGTV
-606 ISSTA
+606 NVSISRITPN
-611 GLAGV
+611 
-616 TVSVSSIK
+616 I
-624 PVLTKYAD
+624 TKYAD

-644 PKYTELIM
+644 PKYTELM
-652 NDEITS
+652 MSDDITS
-658 FVANATTLVTKY
+658 FVANQTTLVTKY
-670 SRTFGNEASLKV
+670 SRKFGSEASLKI

-737 NGSAYADPIF
+737 NGTAYADPIF

-762 DAREAMKNID
+762 DAREAMKNIN

-893 TAKNIATM
+893 TAKNISTM
-901 SAAIFQ
+901 SAPIFQ
-907 KYDEFLANE
+907 KYDTFLADE

-930 CISTGAE
+930 CISTGVE

-967 DLLALTRNGLI
+967 NLLALTRNGLI

-1035 NKNMRNI
+1035 NKNMRDI

-1100 RMYSKSDLSVY
+1100 RMYSKNDLSVY

>member
-9 PIRYDVPASRDLRKT
+9 PIRYNVPAARDLRRT

-78 VTVIDAV
+78 VTVIDSV
-85 SLGDDIYALIKDK
+85 SLGDDIYAIIKDN

-134 IYITKCDSGDQFGVL
+134 IYITRCDSGDQFGVL
-149 LYDGTSVSSLTEGA
+149 LYNGTSVSSLTEGA

-192 STKANNGPGFRFSA
+192 CTKANNGPGFRFSS
-206 LNYSTPYDL
+206 LSYSTPYDL
-215 RGKFQNYITTEAGDA
+215 RGKFQNYITTEASYA

-245 SGGVI
+245 SGGVLVTI
-250 KTVARFKNEYVPG
+250 ARMKNEYLPSTTALATENDAERSPVTSG
-263 GSAISSDDGDEI
+263 I
-275 PPNIIQCTCE
+275 PSGVQCECRI
-285 MWVSSGVTVY
+285 WVSSGVTVD
-295 TKIVHLNI
+295 TKIVHLNMI
-303 VRPTAG
+303 RSSGNQP
-309 LQLSKNIIELVP
+309 LSTNIIELVP
-321 NGSNKNWDVDVD
+321 SGSNKNWDVDVD
-333 GEFTDENILRK
+333 GEFTDANILRK

-352 LNYTT
+352 LNNTSI
-357 NPDAV
+357 PDDV

-374 EGSKPDGGSNWNIR
+374 EGSKPTNSSQSWSIHN
-388 DFTYDVAGPSG
+388 FTYKVAGPSG
-399 HVDTFYSCANKICL
+399 YVDTFYSCENKICL
-413 MNPVDYGELW
+413 MGPVDYGETWETDQNQLY
-423 TKNSTGTL
+423 KAL
-431 TQRSRGQAVYAT
+431 AVYAT
-443 VSSGNLTIETLTFD
+443 VSSGDLKIETLAFD
-457 VSNEGSVGSFV
+457 ASAEGSVKSYS
-468 VSDTDLPD
+468 VSKTDLPE
-476 DLTSIKDVTLLA
+476 TPASIKDVTLLA
-488 AFRTRYTKTNDEPE
+488 AFRVRYTKTDYEPE
-502 YLITETPFTAS
+502 YMLTKSPPIA
-513 LQVVIFLL
+513 IYLL
-521 RIGTKLYTYCPVT
+521 RIGTTLYTYCPISGET
-534 GADGEMKKFSLPF
+534 GEMKKFSLPF
-547 TNADNTPT
+547 NNTDNTPT
-555 VLGVSFASN
+555 VLALSFTSN
-564 EIFVPAATTSPCH
+564 EIFVQGATGTNHTYTYP
-577 YEFPAVGH
+577 VIGH

-598 IDSKVSVV
+598 INTTVSVS
-606 ISSTA
+606 IATST
-611 GLAGV
+611 
-616 TVSVSSIK
+616 TTTISVSSIK

-632 FSSVLLDGVEVN
+632 YTSVLLDGVEVN

-670 SRTFGNEASLKV
+670 SRTFGGEASLKI

-694 QIQDGAFTHKFEQQG
+694 QIQDGAFAHKFEQQG

-726 SEAQLYGTTGT
+726 SESQLYGTTGT

-827 MSTEKGVYWILGTG
+827 MSTEKGMYWILGTG

-848 KPVVSQFEIHG
+848 KPVVSQFDIHG

-907 KYDEFLANE
+907 KYNEFLANE
-916 KHRFTFRGRWYNMY
+916 RRRFTFRGRWYNMY

-937 TKIVFFDVR
+937 TKVVFFDVR

-959 VRFFRSGD
+959 MKFFRSGD
-967 DLLALTRNGLI
+967 DLLALTSNGLI
-978 YKFVDEDM
+978 YKFTDEDM
-986 LSNNGYTARYN
+986 ISNNGYTARYN

-1035 NKNMRNI
+1035 NKNMRDI

-1100 RMYSKSDLSVY
+1100 RMYSKNDLSVY